1 MEMKSSRKDSRAWAG
16 AGSEE
21 VEWELLRDEIEWKR
35 NLYCIFIQKRETKIC
50 KLNFEIRLHLL
61 SSGGLLNALVVA

>member
-21 VEWELLRDEIEWKR
+21 VEWELLRDEIEWQR
-35 NLYCIFIQKRETKIC
+35 NLYCIFIQKWE
-50 KLNFEIRLHLL
+50 KLKYVN
-61 SSGGLLNALVVA
+61 